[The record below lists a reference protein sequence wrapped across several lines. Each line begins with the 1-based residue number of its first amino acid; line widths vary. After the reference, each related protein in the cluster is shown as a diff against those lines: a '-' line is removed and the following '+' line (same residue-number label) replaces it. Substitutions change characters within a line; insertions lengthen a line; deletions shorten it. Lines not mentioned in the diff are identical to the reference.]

1 MKASRGEKR
10 EVRCSEMAVVRQKS
24 DSYCNPPVVQVS
36 FFPKNA
42 NCKPYR
48 YHVERVG
55 VPRLGCVFSLFW

>member
-10 EVRCSEMAVVRQKS
+10 KMQCNEIVAVWQNF

-36 FFPKNA
+36 FFLKNA
-42 NCKPYR
+42 NCKFYR

-55 VPRLGCVFSLFW
+55 VPGLEYVFS